1 MLNLSDQCLIVRVVS
16 CHEGYSGWEASRT
29 VGFEMTLLRAVEEPS
44 GIPVNRAGRSR
55 GTGVSPHSS
64 TWLLMWGALHRIGV
78 FWVKV
83 NTQILPKQQPITQM
97 LVSPQQD
104 G

>member
-16 CHEGYSGWEASRT
+16 CHEGCSGWEASRT
-29 VGFEMTLLRAVEEPS
+29 VGFEMTLPRAVEEPS
-44 GIPVNRAGRSR
+44 GIPVNREDRSR

-64 TWLLMWGALHRIGV
+64 AWLLMWGALHRIGM
-78 FWVKV
+78 FWVEV
-83 NTQILPKQQPITQM
+83 NPQILTKQQPIIQI
-97 LVSPQQD
+97 LVSSQQD